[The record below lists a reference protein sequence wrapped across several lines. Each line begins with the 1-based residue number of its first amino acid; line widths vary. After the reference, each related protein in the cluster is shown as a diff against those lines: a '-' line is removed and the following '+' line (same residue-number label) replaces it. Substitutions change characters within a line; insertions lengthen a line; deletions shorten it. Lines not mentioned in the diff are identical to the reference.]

1 MFFETFMKIETIT
14 ENIKLIIVTINKN
27 SGMSLLVSFCGKEK
41 LCTKFNGLSNAKF
54 VSFNV
59 LN

>member
-1 MFFETFMKIETIT
+1 MFFETFMKIETIS
-14 ENIKLIIVTINKN
+14 ENMKLIIETINKN
-27 SGMSLLVSFCGKEK
+27 SGKSLLVAFCGKEK
-41 LCTKFNGLSNAKF
+41 LCTKFNGFSKAKL

>member
-1 MFFETFMKIETIT
+1 MKIETIS
-14 ENIKLIIVTINKN
+14 ENMKLIIETINKN
-27 SGMSLLVSFCGKEK
+27 SGKSLLVSFCGKEK
-41 LCTKFNGLSNAKF
+41 LCTKFNGFSKAKL